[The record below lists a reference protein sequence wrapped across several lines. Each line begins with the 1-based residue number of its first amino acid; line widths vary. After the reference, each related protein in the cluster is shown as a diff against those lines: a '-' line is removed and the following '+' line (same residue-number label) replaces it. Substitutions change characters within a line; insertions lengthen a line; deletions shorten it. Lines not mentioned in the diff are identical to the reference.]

1 MELRHLRYF
10 LAVVDAG
17 SITRGAHAVRV
28 AQPSLSRQLRQL
40 EEEIGEPLFDRSGR
54 PRTA

>member
-17 SITRGAHAVRV
+17 SITRGAQV
-28 AQPSLSRQLRQL
+28 ARHSPHLVSCGSSRIELVSRSSTARAAEPS
-40 EEEIGEPLFDRSGR
+40 
-54 PRTA
+54 